1 MDVSRA
7 RRELG
12 WEPRASSLDALG
24 ELLLGIRDGAGGD
37 TPPLASDAGGPL
49 RVASSPP
56 ASANEIK
63 SKRQGPEVN

>member
-7 RRELG
+7 KRDLG
-12 WEPRASSLDALG
+12 WEPRESSLDALG

-49 RVASSPP
+49 RSGEFATG
-56 ASANEIK
+56 IG
-63 SKRQGPEVN
+63 KRNRP